1 MRQGFQIYHDDIK
14 ALESLTDEQMGR
26 LVRLVCHH
34 SQGFKVE
41 PDKDILIAFEF
52 IKQKVDRDAKKYQE
66 RCEKNRANASNRKQS
81 LAVVSNRK
89 RNVPTVTVT
98 ETVTETVTN
107 KALDYSQRKDPMEG
121 VLMNL

>member
-1 MRQGFQIYHDDIK
+1 MRQAFQLYHDDIE

-26 LVRLVCHH
+26 LIRLVCLH
-34 SQGFKVE
+34 SKGIKVE
-41 PDKDILIAFEF
+41 PDKDLLVSFAFLC
-52 IKQKVDRDAKKYQE
+52 QKVDRDAKKYQE

-98 ETVTETVTN
+98 ETETVTVN
-107 KALDYSQRKDPMEG
+107 NRTDSMEG
-121 VLMNL
+121 VLMEL